1 MGIRILIADDH
12 QVVRSG
18 IKAELER
25 QKDFDVVGE
34 AKTGDEA
41 LEMAVTLVPDVLL
54 LDVMM
59 PGIKAFEIIRKIH
72 QKKLPVHIMVLTAH
86 DDRGT
91 VSGLV
96 QLGVDGFLLKEE
108 DASVLPDAIRKISRG
123 QKWLSS
129 KVAEY
134 LMENM
139 QATTGQ
145 TDQPVLT
152 EKEITVLRLL
162 SEGKTTKEIVA
173 AMDSKERTIEFH
185 IKKINTKLG
194 VATRAQ
200 AVAWAKDH
208 GLL

>member
-41 LEMAVTLVPDVLL
+41 LELVVTLLPDVLL

-59 PGIKAFEIIRKIH
+59 PGIKAFEIIRQIH
-72 QKKLPVHIMVLTAH
+72 QKKLPVRIMVLTAH

-96 QLGVDGFLLKEE
+96 HLGVDGFLLKEE
-108 DASVLPDAIRKISRG
+108 DASVLPDAIRKILRG

-145 TDQPVLT
+145 TDQLVLT

-173 AMDSKERTIEFH
+173 FMNSKERTIEFH
-185 IKKINTKLG
+185 IKKIKTKLG
-194 VATRAQ
+194 VFTSAQ

-208 GLL
+208 GIL

>member
-1 MGIRILIADDH
+1 MAIRIIIADDH

-18 IKAELER
+18 IKAELE
-25 QKDFDVVGE
+25 QQNDFTIVGE
-34 AKTGDEA
+34 ATTGDEA
-41 LEMAVTLVPDVLL
+41 LEMAITLVPDVLL

-59 PGIKAFEIIRKIH
+59 PGLKAFEIIRQIH
-72 QKKLPVHIMVLTAH
+72 QKKLPVSIMILTAH

-91 VSGLV
+91 VSGLI

-108 DASVLPDAIRKISRG
+108 DASVLPDAIRKISQG
-123 QKWLSS
+123 QKWVSS

-139 QATTGQ
+139 QATTSQ
-145 TDQPVLT
+145 TEQPILT
-152 EKEITVLRLL
+152 EKEITILRLI
-162 SEGKTTKEIVA
+162 SEGLTTKEIVVV
-173 AMDSKERTIEFH
+173 MNSKERTIEFH

-200 AVAWAKDH
+200 AIAWAKDR

>member
-1 MGIRILIADDH
+1 MSIRILIADDH
-12 QVVRSG
+12 PVVRSG
-18 IKAELER
+18 IKVELNQ
-25 QKDFDVVGE
+25 QKDFEIVGE
-34 AKTGDEA
+34 ATTGDMT
-41 LEMAVTLVPDVLL
+41 LEMVINLEPDVLI

-59 PGIKAFEIIRKIH
+59 PGMKAFEIIRSLHKR
-72 QKKLPVHIMVLTAH
+72 KAPVRIIVLTAH

-91 VSGLV
+91 VSGLI

-108 DASVLPDAIRKISRG
+108 DISVMPDAIRKISRG

-134 LMENM
+134 LMENV
-139 QATTGQ
+139 QAPTNQ
-145 TDQPVLT
+145 TEQPILT
-152 EKEITVLRLL
+152 EKEISVIRLISKGL
-162 SEGKTTKEIVA
+162 STKEIVA
-173 AMDSKERTIEFH
+173 ALESKERTVEFH

-208 GLL
+208 GII